1 MMHRGREVRWYNSL
15 LVSLYKSRR
24 MSGGRDDTSDTSDTS
39 DINEIYAFR
48 LAIRE

>member
-24 MSGGRDDTSDTSDTS
+24 MRGGRDDTSDTS